1 MYGIT
6 PAAGRPRLGDRT
18 KRRSVVTR
26 DTGGMQVRIA
36 IIGSGFGGLGTA
48 IRLKQR
54 GMDDFVVLERAGDVG
69 GTWRDNT
76 YPGCACDVQ
85 SHLYSFS
92 FAPNPAWSRSFSPQP
107 EIQAYL
113 QRCAREYGILPH
125 VRFHHEVREAAWDEG
140 ARRWRIQ
147 TSSGPLTAQVL
158 VMATGALSDPVIPD
172 LPGLDGFQSR
182 AFHSAQWDHAYD
194 LRGKRVAVIGTG
206 ASAIQFVPEIQ
217 PMVERLHVFQRT
229 PPWILPRHQHDFT
242 PRQQRWFRRFPAAQR
257 AARGTIY
264 LAREAMVLG
273 FRNPRAMRVV
283 QRVAL
288 RHLRQAIPAPALRQ
302 KLTPDW
308 TLGCKRVL
316 LSNDYLPALAQPNV
330 EVVTDGIAEVRAH
343 SIVTVDGTERPV
355 DAILFGTGFT
365 PTDPPLARHLR
376 GRDGRTLSETWAGS
390 PAAHLG
396 TTVAGF
402 PNLFLLMG
410 PNTGLGHT
418 SVVYMIEAQIEHL
431 LGALEHMRRHGLDT
445 LEPRPEAQEAFVA
458 GVDRRMAGTVW
469 TSGGCRSWYLDETGR
484 NSTLWP
490 DFTWKFRRRVARF
503 EPGEYELQGI
513 GNRE

>member
-1 MYGIT
+1 VDEG
-6 PAAGRPRLGDRT
+6 AGGE
-18 KRRSVVTR
+18 
-26 DTGGMQVRIA
+26 QVRIA

-69 GTWRDNT
+69 GAWRDNT

-92 FAPNPAWSRSFSPQP
+92 FAPNPDWSRSFSPAP

-113 QRCAREYGILPH
+113 QRCARDFGILPH
-125 VRFHHEVREAAWDEG
+125 LRFHHEVRDASWDDAAQ
-140 ARRWRIQ
+140 RWRIR
-147 TSSGPLTAQVL
+147 TSAGPVTAQVL
-158 VMATGALSDPVIPD
+158 VMAAGALSDPVIPD
-172 LPGLDGFQSR
+172 LPGLDGFGGR
-182 AFHSAQWDHAYD
+182 AFHSAAWDHGYD

-217 PMVERLHVFQRT
+217 PLVETLHVFQRT
-229 PPWILPRHQHDFT
+229 PPWILPRHQ
-242 PRQQRWFRRFPAAQR
+242 RALGAREQRLFRRFPAAQR
-257 AARGTIY
+257 AVRGAIY
-264 LAREAMVLG
+264 LAREAFLPA
-273 FRNPRAMRVV
+273 FRHPGAMRLV
-283 QRVAL
+283 QKVAL
-288 RHLRQAIPAPALRQ
+288 RHLRQAIPDPVLRQ

-316 LSNDYLPALAQPNV
+316 LSNDYLPALARPNV
-330 EVVTDGIAEVRAH
+330 EVVTEGIAEVRAR
-343 SIVTVDGTERPV
+343 SIVTADGVERPV
-355 DAILFGTGFT
+355 DALLFGTGFQ

-376 GRDGRTLSETWAGS
+376 GRDGRALAETWAGS

-402 PNLFLLMG
+402 PNLFMLMG

-418 SVVYMIEAQIEHL
+418 SVIYMIEAQVEHL
-431 LGALEHMRRHGLDT
+431 LGALEHMGRHGIGA

-469 TSGGCRSWYLDETGR
+469 TSGGCRSWYLDPTGR

-490 DFTWKFRRRVARF
+490 DFTWRFRRAARF
-503 EPGEYELQGI
+503 EAGEYAMVRAGTAGTAGNREQGI
-513 GNRE
+513 GNSGQRQTASRA